1 VTPELA
7 AAAELAAVIVNY
19 NAGPEIRAALQSIA
33 GEMARLDSGTE
44 PRAGGGW
51 EALVVDNASTDG
63 SSDYVWEFAPRARVL
78 RNEVNVG
85 FGRGINQGVTA
96 SSAPFIL
103 IMNPDCRLE
112 RGAVA
117 TMRAELE
124 ARPRCALVGLRVL
137 DPDGSEQGSARGDP
151 DMLTGLFGRTGP
163 LRHLLP
169 SAAVSRRN
177 VVSTGRESATV
188 DWVSGACM
196 LVRRSAF
203 EEVGGFDPRYFLYW
217 EDADLCRRLRARG
230 YEIRYVPGATA
241 VHQVGHSSR
250 TARAASIRAFHESA
264 YLYYATHVAPGAFN
278 PKRAIARVLLA
289 ARCWWRLRSAPTDR
303 GGAQTRSDMT

>member
-7 AAAELAAVIVNY
+7 AIIVNY

-33 GEMARLDSGTE
+33 GEMAGR
-44 PRAGGGW
+44 GW
-51 EALVVDNASTDG
+51 EAMVVDNASTDG
-63 SSDYVWEFAPRARVL
+63 SADYVWEFAPRARVL
-78 RNEVNVG
+78 RNAVNVG
-85 FGRGINQGVTA
+85 FGRGINQGVAA

-112 RGAVA
+112 PGAVA
-117 TMRAELE
+117 TLRAELE
-124 ARPRCALVGLRVL
+124 TRPRCAIAGPRVL
-137 DPDGSEQGSARGDP
+137 DPDGAEQGSARGDP

-169 SAAVSRRN
+169 WAAVSRRN
-177 VVSTGRESATV
+177 VVSTGRQSATV

-203 EEVGGFDPRYFLYW
+203 DEVGGFDPRYFLYW

-230 YEIRYVPGATA
+230 YEIRYVPAATA

-250 TARAASIRAFHESA
+250 TARAASIKAFHESA
-264 YLYYATHVAPGAFN
+264 YLYYSTHVAPGAWN
-278 PKRAIARVLLA
+278 PKRAIARVLLT
-289 ARCWWRLRSAPTDR
+289 ARCWWRLRSASTDR
-303 GGAQTRSDMT
+303 GGAEARVS

>member
-1 VTPELA
+1 MTPELA
-7 AAAELAAVIVNY
+7 AIIVNY

-33 GEMARLDSGTE
+33 GEMAGR
-44 PRAGGGW
+44 GW
-51 EALVVDNASTDG
+51 EAMVVDNASTDG
-63 SSDYVWEFAPRARVL
+63 SADYVWEFAPRARVL
-78 RNEVNVG
+78 RNAVNVG
-85 FGRGINQGVTA
+85 FGRGINQGVAA

-112 RGAVA
+112 PGAVA
-117 TMRAELE
+117 TLRAELE
-124 ARPRCALVGLRVL
+124 TRPRCAIAGPRVL
-137 DPDGSEQGSARGDP
+137 DPDGAEQGSARGDP

-169 SAAVSRRN
+169 WAAVSRRN
-177 VVSTGRESATV
+177 VVSTGRQSATV

-203 EEVGGFDPRYFLYW
+203 DEVGGFDPRYFLYW

-230 YEIRYVPGATA
+230 YEIRYVPAATA

-250 TARAASIRAFHESA
+250 TARAASIKAFHESA
-264 YLYYATHVAPGAFN
+264 YLYYSTHVAPGAWN
-278 PKRAIARVLLA
+278 PKRAIARVLLT
-289 ARCWWRLRSAPTDR
+289 ARCWWRLRSASTDR
-303 GGAQTRSDMT
+303 RGAEARVS

>member
-7 AAAELAAVIVNY
+7 AVIVDY
-19 NAGPEIRAALQSIA
+19 NAGPELRGALQSVA
-33 GEMARLDSGTE
+33 GEMAG
-44 PRAGGGW
+44 RAW
-51 EALVVDNASTDG
+51 EGIVVDNASTDG
-63 SSDYVWEFAPRARVL
+63 SSDYVWEFAPHARVL
-78 RNEVNVG
+78 RNADNIG
-85 FGRGINQGVTA
+85 FGRGINQGVAA

-112 RGAVA
+112 AGALT
-117 TMRAELE
+117 TMRAEIE
-124 ARPRCALVGLRVL
+124 ARKGCAVVGPRVL

-163 LRHLLP
+163 LRHVLP
-169 SAAVSRRN
+169 SSAMSRRN

-203 EEVGGFDPRYFLYW
+203 DEVGGFDARYFLYW

-230 YEIRYVPGATA
+230 YEIRYVPGAAA
-241 VHQVGHSSR
+241 VHQVGQSSR

-264 YLYYATHVAPGAFN
+264 YLYYVTHVAPGALN
-278 PKRAIARVLLA
+278 PKRWLARMLIS
-289 ARCWWRLRSAPTDR
+289 ARCQWKLRNS
-303 GGAQTRSDMT
+303 